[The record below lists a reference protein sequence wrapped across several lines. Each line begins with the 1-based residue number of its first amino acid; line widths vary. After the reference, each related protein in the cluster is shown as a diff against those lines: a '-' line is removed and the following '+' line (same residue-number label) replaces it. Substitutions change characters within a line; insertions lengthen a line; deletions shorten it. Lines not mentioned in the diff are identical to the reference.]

1 MLHTFCVRFNCF
13 HIGVIATT
21 FLELWK
27 RRQAVLVW
35 EWDLQNAEYDEEPR
49 PEFETSVKTFRINP
63 VTKEKEPYLPAW
75 SKAIRGLATS
85 SIVFFM
91 VIISRITILFDMQN
105 ISLQIIIIIIFA
117 QMCVVLGAVLGTIVY
132 RISLVAV
139 FYGGGGSFLK
149 RHAKIFT
156 SMTAALINLII
167 IMILTRIYHRLARWM
182 VNMEN
187 PRTQTEYEAS
197 YTFKIFLFE
206 FVNFYSSLIYIAF
219 FKVY

>member
-1 MLHTFCVRFNCF
+1 M
-13 HIGVIATT
+13 
-21 FLELWK
+21 
-27 RRQAVLVW
+27 LVW

-75 SKAIRGLATS
+75 SKAVRGLATGS
-85 SIVFFM
+85 MVFFM
-91 VIISRITILFDMQN
+91 VIISSAFLVSCDISSRILIV
-105 ISLQIIIIIIFA
+105 IIFV
-117 QMCVVLGAVLGTIVY
+117 QICVVLGAVLGTIVY
-132 RISLVAV
+132 RISLVAI

-156 SMTAALINLII
+156 SITAALINLVI

>member
-1 MLHTFCVRFNCF
+1 M
-13 HIGVIATT
+13 
-21 FLELWK
+21 
-27 RRQAVLVW
+27 
-35 EWDLQNAEYDEEPR
+35 
-49 PEFETSVKTFRINP
+49 
-63 VTKEKEPYLPAW
+63 
-75 SKAIRGLATS
+75 
-85 SIVFFM
+85 
-91 VIISRITILFDMQN
+91 
-105 ISLQIIIIIIFA
+105 
-117 QMCVVLGAVLGTIVY
+117 Y

-139 FYGGGGSFLK
+139 FYGGGGGFLK

-219 FKVY
+219 FKVCYFKVYDIKRHEHCLNFIFIYFREDFLSILAMQMREPRNFTASKQTYAIPLVAFRKSVFNLRL

>member
-1 MLHTFCVRFNCF
+1 
-13 HIGVIATT
+13 
-21 FLELWK
+21 
-27 RRQAVLVW
+27 
-35 EWDLQNAEYDEEPR
+35 
-49 PEFETSVKTFRINP
+49 
-63 VTKEKEPYLPAW
+63 
-75 SKAIRGLATS
+75 
-85 SIVFFM
+85 
-91 VIISRITILFDMQN
+91 
-105 ISLQIIIIIIFA
+105 
-117 QMCVVLGAVLGTIVY
+117 MCVVLGAVLGTIVY

-139 FYGGGGSFLK
+139 FYGGGGTFLK

-156 SMTAALINLII
+156 SMTAALINLVI

-219 FKVY
+219 FKVYQHTTVSNANIVRASYALIFVLGEIFRSSWRCRCESLGVLSH

>member
-1 MLHTFCVRFNCF
+1 M
-13 HIGVIATT
+13 
-21 FLELWK
+21 
-27 RRQAVLVW
+27 
-35 EWDLQNAEYDEEPR
+35 
-49 PEFETSVKTFRINP
+49 
-63 VTKEKEPYLPAW
+63 
-75 SKAIRGLATS
+75 
-85 SIVFFM
+85 
-91 VIISRITILFDMQN
+91 
-105 ISLQIIIIIIFA
+105 
-117 QMCVVLGAVLGTIVY
+117 VLGAVLGTIVY

-139 FYGGGGSFLK
+139 FYGGGGSFLQ

-156 SMTAALINLII
+156 SMTAALINLVI

-219 FKVY
+219 FKVYQLYSYSIKRCRDCVFQMYALFREDFSSIPATRMREPRIFIASRRTYAIPPVASRRSVFSSRLLWSASSASTTLLRSYHQSYGTGGARERRSRRRRTTIEGTPVGKKIINCRIRED

>member
-1 MLHTFCVRFNCF
+1 M
-13 HIGVIATT
+13 
-21 FLELWK
+21 
-27 RRQAVLVW
+27 
-35 EWDLQNAEYDEEPR
+35 
-49 PEFETSVKTFRINP
+49 
-63 VTKEKEPYLPAW
+63 
-75 SKAIRGLATS
+75 
-85 SIVFFM
+85 
-91 VIISRITILFDMQN
+91 
-105 ISLQIIIIIIFA
+105 
-117 QMCVVLGAVLGTIVY
+117 VLGAVLGTIVY

-156 SMTAALINLII
+156 SMTAALINLVI

-197 YTFKIFLFE
+197 FTFKIFLFE

-219 FKVY
+219 FKVYICIYKYN

>member
-1 MLHTFCVRFNCF
+1 MRYGF
-13 HIGVIATT
+13 HGVFYGYYFYTNNVS
-21 FLELWK
+21 FS
-27 RRQAVLVW
+27 
-35 EWDLQNAEYDEEPR
+35 
-49 PEFETSVKTFRINP
+49 FF
-63 VTKEKEPYLPAW
+63 
-75 SKAIRGLATS
+75 
-85 SIVFFM
+85 IV
-91 VIISRITILFDMQN
+91 
-105 ISLQIIIIIIFA
+105 IIIIIIHVCNVFTL
-117 QMCVVLGAVLGTIVY
+117 QICVVLGAVLGTIVY

-139 FYGGGGSFLK
+139 FYGGGGAFLK

-219 FKVY
+219 FKVRRSIVRY